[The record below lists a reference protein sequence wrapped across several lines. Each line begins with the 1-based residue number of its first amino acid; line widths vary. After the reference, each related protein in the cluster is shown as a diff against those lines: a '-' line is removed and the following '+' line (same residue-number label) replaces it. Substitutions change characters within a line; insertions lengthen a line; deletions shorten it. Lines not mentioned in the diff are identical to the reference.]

1 MAPPNDQQTTTSVS
15 PSGVLNFDSI
25 QGHQLHTPAQTGG
38 RGVSPQPVRPTPQP
52 VETPT
57 EPVTISSRTP
67 VIETQHAPPVEPGDE
82 YDLGGKEI
90 MDAVSYLRD
99 RLEGMTQAGKE
110 QHPVLAKLGETVQAA
125 HELLSG
131 GQAAGKPMGTS
142 GGVLDEAQ
150 ILSGAADAP
159 EQLEEVVNAAQKY
172 GAKAAD
178 YLSETFGGVPEEWQK
193 IINARTPV
201 GRESEAGHIPFDFS
215 HIEGH
220 EVVKPVQESVEKKS
234 EIVPTVAPNEQSTA
248 SAQRYNAAHGMPA
261 INHAAE
267 ELPPAENRAAF
278 ADTYD
283 AAKHEPEN
291 PEVQHAYNAMKQETL
306 NQFNHAKNDLGIN
319 FEFTKE
325 DPYKNAE
332 EMMADVRNNHRLKVY
347 TGGDLPKDHPLAEIE
362 PTTGQTY
369 NNLFRATHDIFGH
382 TAGGHDF
389 TEGGEYNAFNAHNQM
404 YSDEAK
410 PAVRTETLGQSNW
423 VSNNKDVREGRSPQ
437 YSRFAEQKATILPDA
452 PGTHEPADEGS
463 IKDTVE
469 TAGGVY
475 RGTTR
480 AVKGEPGIVEITL
493 PPEMTDKL
501 NVRPEMKKH
510 ISVNLPEN
518 EVTEENVR
526 AALERKFKEFGGNPA
541 DLQPKS
547 ELQQLKEVYPTTTD
561 PSVALRGASFVTP
574 EGEFMPLGA
583 GDEHFKAIEKTRP
596 PDTSAPRN
604 KQVMQSRE
612 KLPNF
617 LEDNNLVRMRFLQGR
632 AGSDLHVTV
641 PQNITPD
648 AVQAIR
654 QAVGK
659 NRNGN
664 MIIETTTPGLNS
676 SRMYQ
681 FASPADVDK
690 ALHDLGVHP
699 ESWSNKAVKMMQ
711 EQPAGGINPRTG
723 KTDESG
729 FGVEVFPEA
738 RAAREPLNHLPTKA
752 DVEGFYEEHKELFD
766 KHPELRVGWDKTDK
780 GWELNIGAAA
790 ANQAGAELVG
800 RNLDQREA
808 WDIAGQKP
816 IPTGGKGEKTKFGQ
830 YPLEER
836 LADLSG
842 KNVAKLPPTIKNSRH
857 LTDSEKYLLGSNA
870 GALKGFK
877 DTKKKIASVQELAE
891 TAKAGEANR
900 FWYDRA
906 RAAFGTMFDSLPKNS
921 FPEEDRDKFIGLV
934 AATSPRSDVTEN
946 LAASLDAYRA
956 WVQEGRPTNPIRVR
970 EAIDSS
976 LMMPSSHGPNAT
988 RALTEQELSG
998 PKVTSFLKNFMG
1010 SQQHVTN
1017 DMWGALT
1024 NGIMDAKE
1032 LSNPGSYIALSENYR
1047 KAAESL
1053 GWTPQQAQA
1062 ASWGFVRTLG
1072 NMAGFGG
1079 KQAGAN
1085 KPAEAILGMID
1096 DPTVRKYSADIA
1108 DIFLTSGKV
1117 RDRLESLGI
1126 NLEEFDARLNKAI
1139 EPYGRGGEG
1148 QTRGTNPK
1156 LLART
1161 AEKVEQGKRYAQA
1174 QAAAGKNINEK
1185 AMPLLEGTLGKESG
1199 TKRPRKR

>member
-1 MAPPNDQQTTTSVS
+1 
-15 PSGVLNFDSI
+15 
-25 QGHQLHTPAQTGG
+25 
-38 RGVSPQPVRPTPQP
+38 
-52 VETPT
+52 
-57 EPVTISSRTP
+57 
-67 VIETQHAPPVEPGDE
+67 
-82 YDLGGKEI
+82 
-90 MDAVSYLRD
+90 
-99 RLEGMTQAGKE
+99 
-110 QHPVLAKLGETVQAA
+110 
-125 HELLSG
+125 
-131 GQAAGKPMGTS
+131 
-142 GGVLDEAQ
+142 
-150 ILSGAADAP
+150 
-159 EQLEEVVNAAQKY
+159 
-172 GAKAAD
+172 
-178 YLSETFGGVPEEWQK
+178 
-193 IINARTPV
+193 
-201 GRESEAGHIPFDFS
+201 
-215 HIEGH
+215 
-220 EVVKPVQESVEKKS
+220 
-234 EIVPTVAPNEQSTA
+234 
-248 SAQRYNAAHGMPA
+248 
-261 INHAAE
+261 
-267 ELPPAENRAAF
+267 
-278 ADTYD
+278 
-283 AAKHEPEN
+283 
-291 PEVQHAYNAMKQETL
+291 MKQETL
-306 NQFNHAKNDLGIN
+306 DQFNHAKNDLGIN

-347 TGGDLPKDHPLAEIE
+347 TGGDLPKDHPLAEVE

-389 TEGGEYNAFNAHNQM
+389 TEGGEYNAFKAHNQM

-423 VSNNKDVREGRSPQ
+423 VSNNKDVREGRAKQ
-437 YSRFAEQKATILPDA
+437 YENFAPQKATILPEPPKKSSSILPEHRQMVDDA
-452 PGTHEPADEGS
+452 KWETNPNSGYRRLTVTNSSGKTIARIAHDNYRIRLVDVDDDYVGKGIGKALYERAFDDAKQHGTKELMSDTSLSPEAARVWDSLAKSGKYDITAEPSSEVNRGKTGSKYDNLHTQYTVHFSEPADEGS

-475 RGTTR
+475 NGTTR
-480 AVKGEPGIVEITL
+480 VIKGEPGIVEITL
-493 PPEMTDKL
+493 PPEMADKL

-596 PDTSAPRN
+596 PDTSVPRS

-664 MIIETTTPGLNS
+664 LIIETTTPGLNNS
-676 SRMYQ
+676 KMYQ

-690 ALHDLGVHP
+690 ALHELGVHP

-711 EQPAGGINPRTG
+711 AQPAGGINPRTG
-723 KTDESG
+723 KADESG

-752 DVEGFYEEHKELFD
+752 DVEGFYEEHKKLFD

-780 GWELNIGAAA
+780 GWELNIGAVA

-836 LADLSG
+836 LTDLSG
-842 KNVAKLPPTIKNSRH
+842 KNVAKLPPTIRNSRH
-857 LTDSEKYLLGSNA
+857 LTDNEKYLLGSDT

-906 RAAFGTMFDSLPKNS
+906 RAAFGTMFDSLPKGS

-946 LAASLDAYRA
+946 LAASLNAYRA
-956 WVQEGRPTNPIRVR
+956 WVQEGRPTNPISVR
-970 EAIDSS
+970 EAVDSS
-976 LMMPSSHGPNAT
+976 LMMPSSHGPNAV
-988 RALTEQELSG
+988 RALTGQELSG

-1072 NMAGFGG
+1072 NMAGYGG
-1079 KQAGAN
+1079 KQAGAD
-1085 KPAEAILGMID
+1085 KPAETILGMID

-1126 NLEEFDARLNKAI
+1126 NLEDFDARLNKAI

-1161 AEKVEQGKRYAQA
+1161 AEKVEQGKKYARA
-1174 QAAAGKNINEK
+1174 QAAAGKNVNEK

-1199 TKRPRKR
+1199 TKRPRKK